1 MSKLLKELIQFFA
14 LNTSVSQDLDAYI
27 ASKNPQSISEI
38 EHLQLQ
44 YQAGGVCGRTL

>member
-27 ASKNPQSISEI
+27 SSKNPQSISEI
-38 EHLQLQ
+38 ERLQLQ
-44 YQAGGVCGRTL
+44 YQAGGICRRIL